1 VFIVNQRFKQQFE
14 ESSRRQLDAA
24 KLRFQHEQL
33 NHLNQLNFRFQSLAR
48 EPKYFA
54 AFRTLN
60 PNTIQKQLAAMVEN
74 EDLAKEGVA
83 FISFAPADIS
93 PPVIQMRINL
103 LSIPAVVAG
112 CEASVKS
119 ALTNAA
125 LPDTVHIGTNLFNVV
140 SVPLFS
146 VDGDQIIGALAFGEE
161 VGLPVA

>member
-1 VFIVNQRFKQQFE
+1 MEFLEKASLRTKVLVPVTAVMVLLLAVTVFIVNQRFKQQFE

-83 FISFAPADIS
+83 KPPGDSTLYACRQAIDRKPPSSWAP
-93 PPVIQMRINL
+93 L
-103 LSIPAVVAG
+103 LSG
-112 CEASVKS
+112 
-119 ALTNAA
+119 
-125 LPDTVHIGTNLFNVV
+125 
-140 SVPLFS
+140 
-146 VDGDQIIGALAFGEE
+146 
-161 VGLPVA
+161 